1 MFYVCRL
8 VWSPSR
14 IIGNYLV
21 SWFILRFPCLVLFD
35 AQVYR
40 EMRKHEPRPTS
51 RAGASLPLQPA
62 AARSLARPRPE
73 TLIDQSER
81 DRKKREQQYV
91 GSLTN
96 NAKFKPDGLVKRV
109 SASTNCVCLVFILL

>member
-1 MFYVCRL
+1 
-8 VWSPSR
+8 
-14 IIGNYLV
+14 
-21 SWFILRFPCLVLFD
+21 
-35 AQVYR
+35 
-40 EMRKHEPRPTS
+40 MRKHEPRPTS
-51 RAGASLPLQPA
+51 RAGASLPPQPA
-62 AARSLARPRPE
+62 ATRSLARPRPE

-109 SASTNCVCLVFILL
+109 SAAFDRIHLTLTLL